1 VATVAKAAILAL
13 ILSAISGGG
22 FAIGAAGSAAGA
34 TGNFGG
40 IFKNLIGS
48 SFGLPKKAA
57 APTFSGA
64 AGINGGGIQLAGQV
78 VFVQRGPD
86 LVGVLNQGNAR
97 IGRVG

>member
-1 VATVAKAAILAL
+1 V
-13 ILSAISGGG
+13 S
-22 FAIGAAGSAAGA
+22 
-34 TGNFGG
+34 
-40 IFKNLIGS
+40 
-48 SFGLPKKAA
+48 

>member
-1 VATVAKAAILAL
+1 VATVAKAAILAV
-13 ILSAISGGG
+13 ILSALSGGG
-22 FAIGAAGSAAGA
+22 FAIGAAGSVAGG

-40 IFKNLIGS
+40 IFKNLLGS
-48 SFGLPKKAA
+48 SFGIPKKAA
-57 APTFSGA
+57 APTFSGG
-64 AGINGGGIQLAGQV
+64 AGINAGGLQLAGQV